1 VKLKHVQARRR
12 SELLLVVKCN
22 ETIRADKEKV
32 RQLIDDREATEKQL
46 QLKTKE
52 FEALQVL
59 DPCT

>member
-1 VKLKHVQARRR
+1 VQARR
-12 SELLLVVKCN
+12 SELLLVKCN

-32 RQLIDDREATEKQL
+32 QQLIDGREATEKQL

-59 DPCT
+59 NPCT

>member
-1 VKLKHVQARRR
+1 
-12 SELLLVVKCN
+12 LLLVKCN

-32 RQLIDDREATEKQL
+32 QQLIDGREATEKQL

-59 DPCT
+59 NPCT